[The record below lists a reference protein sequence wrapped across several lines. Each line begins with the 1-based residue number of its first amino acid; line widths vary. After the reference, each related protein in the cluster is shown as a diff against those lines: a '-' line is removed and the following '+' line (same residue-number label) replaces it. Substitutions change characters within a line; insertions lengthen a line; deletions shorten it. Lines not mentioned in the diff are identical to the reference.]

1 MTNEVLNLLEKA
13 EGVLHGHFCL
23 TSGLH
28 SDIYFQC
35 AKLYQYPEITS
46 ELGKRLAEQL
56 ADLEFDTIV
65 APAIGAVIIGYETA
79 KNAKKRNLF
88 VERKDGE
95 MQLRR
100 GYTLKKGEKVV
111 IIEDVTTSGKSIEE
125 TYPKIK
131 AQETTPGAIKIVGE
145 IVSLNRQERALDTT
159 KSALDTITEKYGFPA
174 KAIVSMEEVVDAL
187 YTNGDKTIIT
197 DEIKQAIDKYYEE
210 FGAK

>member
-35 AKLYQYPEITS
+35 AKLYQYPDIT
-46 ELGKRLAEQL
+46 EQLGKKLAEKL
-56 ADLEFDTIV
+56 SDIEFDTIV

-88 VERKDGE
+88 VERKDGV

-100 GYTLKKGEKVV
+100 GYTLKKGERVV
-111 IIEDVTTSGKSIEE
+111 IIEDVITTARTIKE
-125 TYPKIK
+125 TM
-131 AQETTPGAIKIVGE
+131 EAIKEFEPEVVAVGCIVDRTKGKTE
-145 IVSLNRQERALDTT
+145 YNIKSLMQIDPVVYEPDNCPLCKEGIPLVKPGSRE
-159 KSALDTITEKYGFPA
+159 EKA
-174 KAIVSMEEVVDAL
+174 KA
-187 YTNGDKTIIT
+187 
-197 DEIKQAIDKYYEE
+197 
-210 FGAK
+210 

>member
-1 MTNEVLNLLEKA
+1 MTNEVLNLLEQA

-46 ELGKRLAEQL
+46 ELGRLLAEKL
-56 ADLEFDTIV
+56 SDIEFDTIV

-111 IIEDVTTSGKSIEE
+111 IIEDVITTARTIKE
-125 TYPKIK
+125 TM
-131 AQETTPGAIKIVGE
+131 EAIKEFEPEVVAVGCIVDRTKGQTDYN
-145 IVSLNRQERALDTT
+145 IKSLLQIDPVVYDPSDCPLCKEGIELVKPGSRAE
-159 KSALDTITEKYGFPA
+159 EKA
-174 KAIVSMEEVVDAL
+174 KA
-187 YTNGDKTIIT
+187 
-197 DEIKQAIDKYYEE
+197 
-210 FGAK
+210 